1 VTELVKS
8 CVLLFEK
15 VPVALNCT
23 VVPVATEPFA
33 GVTAI
38 DTSVAAV
45 TLRPVDPVMEP
56 CLAEIVVD
64 CPEVTPVACPA
75 ALMVA
80 AVAFDELQV
89 TELVKSCVLLF
100 ENVPVAVNCA
110 VVPVATEPF
119 AGVTAIDTSVA
130 AVTLRPVDPVMEPCL
145 AEIVVDCPEVT
156 PVASPAALMVA
167 AVAFDELQVTEP
179 VKSCVLLSENVAV
192 ALNCVVTPGLSE
204 ELAGVTA
211 IAASVAP
218 VTDTSTFAVSEP
230 EEAWIAASPKPAPVA
245 KPVGLIATTA
255 ELEDVQVA
263 VVNDSVPPLASF
275 PVAEKRTVSP
285 FGIVPKEGETEIDT
299 N

>member
-1 VTELVKS
+1 
-8 CVLLFEK
+8 
-15 VPVALNCT
+15 
-23 VVPVATEPFA
+23 VPVATEPFA

-64 CPEVTPVACPA
+64 W
-75 ALMVA
+75 
-80 AVAFDELQV
+80 
-89 TELVKSCVLLF
+89 
-100 ENVPVAVNCA
+100 
-110 VVPVATEPF
+110 
-119 AGVTAIDTSVA
+119 
-130 AVTLRPVDPVMEPCL
+130 
-145 AEIVVDCPEVT
+145 PEVT

-167 AVAFDELQVTEP
+167 AVVFDELQVTEL
-179 VKSCVLLSENVAV
+179 VTSCILLSENVAV

-204 ELAGVTA
+204 ESAGVTA